1 MHCLLCLIYILL
13 LLLSLFLVLSVSLTL
28 CAVKSFN
35 VRPFNLSLNNLS
47 LVCVGI
53 LTVDCAK
60 EKGRNIE
67 GFCQNLGGLSAKCI
81 YF

>member
-1 MHCLLCLIYILL
+1 ML
-13 LLLSLFLVLSVSLTL
+13 LLLSLFLVLSISLTL

-67 GFCQNLGGLSAKCI
+67 GFCQDLGGLSAKCI